1 MSCKSCW
8 QLAII
13 DKGRALHCKI
23 WIKELS
29 LWLNYRYKS
38 VVMLYWWYTRY
49 FYHSV
54 MFLEGINIFQD
65 WDFYHKLTWHIL
77 VRLIDF
83 CVDGIL
89 NRQKAELKIVIAFVM
104 GCVLINVIFNFSYK
118 SWRLPVIKNSLLI
131 WNRIAYDMQKCFINP
146 FSPGILWKIGI
157 KKNQQRNPA
166 TLNGCISKAR
176 ANS

>member
-1 MSCKSCW
+1 MVATGFFIKYLQSFNIRILILSCTWALLGSSFLIISLTFLTEISIDVKTDLMSCKSCW

-89 NRQKAELKIVIAFVM
+89 NR
-104 GCVLINVIFNFSYK
+104 
-118 SWRLPVIKNSLLI
+118 
-131 WNRIAYDMQKCFINP
+131 
-146 FSPGILWKIGI
+146 
-157 KKNQQRNPA
+157 
-166 TLNGCISKAR
+166 
-176 ANS
+176 